1 MYYSGGEFVKVLTA
15 HIPSI
20 ILTILLKR
28 IIICLMSQNKTIW
41 SVGGGKGGIGKS
53 VATANIGC
61 ALAKTGKKVI
71 LVDADLGG
79 ANLHTYFGI
88 KFPSKGLDDFLK
100 GRVKD
105 LADASIETPL
115 PGLRLISGAGEFLG
129 IANPAYSQK
138 VKLISSIK
146 KLEADFIIVD
156 LVAGSSYNVLDFFA
170 ISNEGIVMIVPEP
183 AAIQNAYIFLK
194 SFVYRRLQRLFSEN
208 PFLSELIRDATDVRS
223 PKAVRSFSDLC
234 GRIASEDRGAAA
246 RALAEVKSFR
256 PRLILNMAASK
267 EDLKVVEAFRSAAMT
282 FLSMDTEFAG
292 TLYSRPSVKAAARK
306 MLPFMLESTAYDAH
320 RDMAEIVGNLLPK
333 APEPPAAGATAE
345 PVGGSPVEAE
355 EHEVFGFNENVSHNG
370 TVFHVQT
377 EAQGGGEPF
386 IETIVYNGGRIFFS
400 KRTLWKDAGAGE
412 ASMKDFASRQ
422 HRAAMAAIKMDRI
435 RIEG

>member
-1 MYYSGGEFVKVLTA
+1 M
-15 HIPSI
+15 
-20 ILTILLKR
+20 TILLKR

-105 LADASIETPL
+105 LADASIETAL

-156 LVAGSSYNVLDFFA
+156 LGAGSSYNVLDFFA

-208 PFLSELIRDATDVRS
+208 PFLSEIIRDATDVRS

-320 RDMAEIVGNLLPK
+320 RDMAEIIGNLLPK

-355 EHEVFGFNENVSHNG
+355 GHEVFGFNENVSHNG

>member
-1 MYYSGGEFVKVLTA
+1 MYYSGGEFVKGLTA

-20 ILTILLKR
+20 ILTILMKK
-28 IIICLMSQNKTIW
+28 IIIGHMTQNKTIW

-88 KFPSKGLDDFLK
+88 KFPDRGLDDFLK
-100 GRVKD
+100 GRVKN
-105 LADASIETPL
+105 LGEAAIETSL
-115 PGLRLISGAGEFLG
+115 PNLRLISGAGEFLG
-129 IANPAYSQK
+129 IANPAYAQK

-146 KLEADFIIVD
+146 KLDADFIIVD
-156 LVAGSSYNVLDFFA
+156 LGAGSSYNVLDFFA

-194 SFVYRRLQRLFSEN
+194 TFVYRRLQRLFSEN
-208 PFLSELIRDATDVRS
+208 PFMSEIIRDATDVRS
-223 PKAVRSFSDLC
+223 QKAVKSFSDLC
-234 GRIASEDRGAAA
+234 GRIAAEDRGAAA
-246 RALAEVKSFR
+246 RALAEVKAYR

-267 EDLKVVEAFRSAAMT
+267 EDLKVVEAFRAAAMT
-282 FLSMDTEFAG
+282 FLSMDTEFVG

-306 MLPFMLESTAYDAH
+306 MLPFMLESTAWDAH
-320 RDMAEIVGNLLPK
+320 RDMEDIVANLLPK
-333 APEPPAAGATAE
+333 VPESVPVE
-345 PVGGSPVEAE
+345 PVEEAPIE
-355 EHEVFGFNENVSHNG
+355 EREHEVFGFNENVSHNG
-370 TVFHVQT
+370 TVFHIQT

-400 KRTLWKDAGAGE
+400 KRTLWKDAAAGDT
-412 ASMKDFASRQ
+412 SMKDFAARQ
-422 HRAAMAAIKMDRI
+422 HRAAMAAIKLDKI
-435 RIEG
+435 RIQG

>member
-1 MYYSGGEFVKVLTA
+1 
-15 HIPSI
+15 
-20 ILTILLKR
+20 LTILTKK
-28 IIICLMSQNKTIW
+28 IIIGHMTQNKTIW

-61 ALAKTGKKVI
+61 ALAKSGKKVI
-71 LVDADLGG
+71 LIDADLGG

-88 KFPSKGLDDFLK
+88 KFPDKGLDDFLK

-105 LADASIETPL
+105 LGEAAIETPL
-115 PGLRLISGAGEFLG
+115 ANLRLISGAGEFLG
-129 IANPAYSQK
+129 IANPAYAQK

-146 KLEADFIIVD
+146 KLDADFIIVD
-156 LVAGSSYNVLDFFA
+156 LGAGSSYNVLDFFA

-194 SFVYRRLQRLFSEN
+194 TFVYRRLQRLFSDN
-208 PFLSELIRDATDVRS
+208 PFMSEIIRDATDVRS
-223 PKAVRSFSDLC
+223 QKAVKSFSDLC

-246 RALAEVKSFR
+246 RALAEVKAYR

-282 FLSMDTEFAG
+282 FLSMDTEFVG

-306 MLPFMLESTAYDAH
+306 MLPFMLESTAWDAH
-320 RDMAEIVGNLLPK
+320 RDMAEIVANLLPK
-333 APEPPAAGATAE
+333 APEPPVAASVE
-345 PVGGSPVEAE
+345 PVEEAPVEAR

-386 IETIVYNGGRIFFS
+386 IETIIYNGGRIFFS
-400 KRTLWKDAGAGE
+400 KRTLWKDAGAGDL
-412 ASMKDFASRQ
+412 SMKDFASRQ
-422 HRAAMAAIKMDRI
+422 HRAAMAAIKLDKI
-435 RIEG
+435 RIQG